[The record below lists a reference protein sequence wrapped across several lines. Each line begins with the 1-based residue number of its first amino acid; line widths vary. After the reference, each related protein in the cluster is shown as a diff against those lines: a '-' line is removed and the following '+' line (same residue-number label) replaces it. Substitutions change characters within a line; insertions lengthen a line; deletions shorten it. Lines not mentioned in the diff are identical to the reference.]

1 MQNDLLA
8 MVKEI
13 RALRQQEEMIQQRK
27 REMVDQFLQTKEL
40 LLKEQEEHQILQN
53 DIAVKAEEWMEERKI
68 TIQLVQEMIKEVKL

>member
-8 MVKEI
+8 MVEEI
-13 RALRQQEEMIQQRK
+13 RVLRLKEEMIQQQK
-27 REMVDQFLQTKEL
+27 KEMVDQFLQTKEL

>member
-1 MQNDLLA
+1 MQNDLLV
-8 MVKEI
+8 MVEEI
-13 RALRQQEEMIQQRK
+13 RVLRLKEEMIQQQK
-27 REMVDQFLQTKEL
+27 KEMVDQFLQTKEL